1 MRSNLIFNLLGVVYT
16 VILVRGLSKN
26 PSIAKDI
33 MNPQL
38 TNITKLLGD
47 RNGAAAGWTH
57 FLSSDL
63 FVGRWIYLDSLERGK
78 TARVSLLATFL
89 AGPLGL
95 LSYLTLGQRGKKR
108 RGPVVVKKA

>member
-16 VILVRGLSKN
+16 VLLGRGLSKN

-33 MNPQL
+33 MNPYL
-38 TNITKLLGD
+38 SNITKLLGD
-47 RNGAAAGWTH
+47 RNGAAVGWIH

-78 TARVSLLATFL
+78 TARVSLLATCL

-95 LSYLTLGQRGKKR
+95 LSYLTLGQRGKKT
-108 RGPVVVKKA
+108 A